1 MPDQFEGPDQVE
13 GSELMVER
21 LAAGRLFPATTIK
34 LSDDSLM
41 TLPAD
46 MAAGYKVMLFFRGS
60 W

>member
-1 MPDQFEGPDQVE
+1 
-13 GSELMVER
+13 MVER